1 MKNNRIPQLM
11 ALCITLFTFTMGC
24 NAPAT
29 DTAAK
34 AVESTKEMASK
45 PDMAKVKSEIQAL
58 ENEWAAASN
67 KRDVATILAFYAD
80 DAVSLPANKPIVAGK
95 AAIEKDI
102 KADFEKRKPEAGDV
116 AFETTVVFG
125 NDKLVTE
132 IGKATVKDAKGKV
145 TYTGK
150 YMAIWEKRNGKWLD
164 IRDIGNDDVK
174 EK

>member
-11 ALCITLFTFTMGC
+11 AFCIAFFTFTMGC

-34 AVESTKEMASK
+34 AVEATKEMASK
-45 PDMAKVKSEIQAL
+45 PDMTKVKAEIQAL
-58 ENEWAAASN
+58 ENEWAVASN
-67 KRDVATILAFYAD
+67 KRNVAGILAFYAD
-80 DAVSLPANKPIVAGK
+80 DAVTMPANKPIVAGK

-102 KADFEKRKPEAGDV
+102 KADFEKRKPDAGDV
-116 AFETTVVFG
+116 AFETTEVFG
-125 NDKLVTE
+125 DDKLVTE
-132 IGKATVKDAKGKV
+132 IGKTTLKDAKGKV

-150 YMAIWEKRNGKWLD
+150 YVAIWEKRNGKWLD
-164 IRDIGNDDVK
+164 IRDISNDDVK